1 MSSPNRLRSAHHF
14 YLKFIFD
21 SFFSLTLYFEAPGL
35 FACLVVNPVNAA
47 ILGNFVWNISLLKY
61 QMFTYI
67 NCVCQASKYERK
79 VQNSAS
85 SFLLFFASFLKL
97 SFNV

>member
-1 MSSPNRLRSAHHF
+1 MSSPNRLRSAHYF

-47 ILGNFVWNISLLKY
+47 ILGNFVSRMEYFATENSTCFAGKLQMRWFCLK
-61 QMFTYI
+61 
-67 NCVCQASKYERK
+67 
-79 VQNSAS
+79 
-85 SFLLFFASFLKL
+85 LFASLLKL
-97 SFNV
+97 SFSV